1 MRYQIKIRLKSD
13 FIKDENGV
21 LIVGIKALPEKG
33 KANQELIRKL
43 AKHFK
48 VDVSK
53 IKIVSGLSSRN
64 KIIEIK

>member
-13 FIKDENGV
+13 FIKDENGI

-53 IKIVSGLSSRN
+53 IKIVCGLGLRN
-64 KIIEIK
+64 KVVEIK